1 MSFLQELSQYMAENS
16 SLLFELTVQH
26 ILMVVYGIALA
37 LVIGIPL
44 GILAARYE
52 RIAPFIISLTNILQ
66 LIPSLAMLAILMLYF
81 GLGFETMVIGLFLY
95 SLMPIVRNTYV
106 GIREVD
112 DSIMEAGKGSG
123 MTSLQLL
130 AKVQFPLSIPFLL
143 AGLRVASVIA
153 IAVACIG
160 PYIGAEGL
168 GKEIISGISLQSEVK
183 IYAGAIPAT
192 VLAIV
197 ADLALGLL
205 EKKAK
210 KRMALA

>member
-1 MSFLQELSQYMAENS
+1 MSFLQELSKYMLENS
-16 SLLFELTVQH
+16 SLLLDLTIEH
-26 ILMVVYGIALA
+26 ILMVVYGLALA

-44 GILAARYE
+44 GIIAARYE
-52 RIAPFIISLTNILQ
+52 KLAPIIISLTNILQ

-81 GLGFETMVIGLFLY
+81 GLGFQTMVIGLFLY

-112 DSIMEAGKGSG
+112 DSILEAGKGSG
-123 MTSLQLL
+123 MTPLQLL
-130 AKVQFPLSIPFLL
+130 AKVQFPLSVPFLL

-168 GKEIISGISLQSEVK
+168 GKEIISGISLQSDVK

-192 VLAIV
+192 LLAII